1 MVTFYN
7 STARV
12 PLLVGENASGSSV
25 NPGVQIG
32 RIFTDDANAHA
43 FSDVTRFM
51 SGNSRGFNSFDA
63 KPTVGGTV
71 VAVTA
76 NASTNVLT
84 TSYWH
89 GLAVGNPVR
98 FTTAGTL
105 PGGLTAGV
113 TYYVRSILSD
123 TTLTL
128 SATLGGAEL
137 DITSTGSGA
146 HTLRAYDTAT
156 YDHYAAYQ
164 FRPVIN
170 VGGAITDLHGV
181 YCQPQIEAGCASA
194 TLRNIDVRPATG
206 SGTLGSNV
214 GVYIDLSSGPG
225 TYKYGVWQT
234 GASVRNVIQGPV
246 VFGSNS
252 YNGVKTDAV
261 LTLMSN
267 GTFAPRMYLEN
278 TTAPGTPTGGGI
290 LYVESGALKY
300 KGSSGTVTTL
310 AAA

>member
-1 MVTFYN
+1 MVFFYN
-7 STARV
+7 STQRV
-12 PLLVGENASGSSV
+12 PLYVGEDAIGTSV

-32 RIFTDDANAHA
+32 RIFTTDANGHA
-43 FSDVTRFM
+43 FADVTRFM
-51 SGNSRGFNSFDA
+51 PGNSRGFNSFDA
-63 KPTVGGTV
+63 MPTVGGTV
-71 VAVTA
+71 AAVTA

-84 TSYWH
+84 TTYWH

-105 PGGLTAGV
+105 PSGLTAGV
-113 TYYVRSILSD
+113 TYYVRSIPSD

-137 DITSTGSGA
+137 DITSTGSGV

-170 VGGAITDLHGV
+170 VGAITNLHGY
-181 YCQPQIEAGCASA
+181 YCQPQIEAGCTSA

-206 SGTLGSNV
+206 SGTLDSNV
-214 GVYIDLSSGPG
+214 GVFIDLSSGPG

-252 YNGVKTDAV
+252 YNGVNADAV
-261 LTLMSN
+261 LTLKSN

-300 KGSSGTVTTL
+300 KGSSGTVTIL